1 MVVRCGRG
9 GGTCPRVLLW
19 VVNLSC
25 IAAMGAVDEGVK
37 PGGSGSASDSVSG
50 AASGAASGAGATGKV
65 SPTEIETA
73 TAHTTGNATLL
84 IHSPFI
90 LAHDA
95 GSGYLD
101 SHLNVVYKWT
111 KTQVSKL

>member
-9 GGTCPRVLLW
+9 GGTCPRVLMW

-37 PGGSGSASDSVSG
+37 PGGSGPVAPVSDSVSG
-50 AASGAASGAGATGKV
+50 AASKV